1 MMNSAYNTVEADGSV
16 FGPVDEHFTAE
27 TVQFML
33 EMVIEQIRAS
43 ASADQTHGF
52 FVATG
57 RRMAA
62 LAQLG
67 DLSNVDDIQ
76 LTLNIVWNRMRL
88 GAVNFELDDH
98 GLDIVHAGLP
108 SRESGASEAIVNAI
122 PAILEGAYSAWLESL
137 AQKGAPLRTWVVSH
151 SGSRLELRHAP

>member
-1 MMNSAYNTVEADGSV
+1 MNSAYKTIESHKLGSGAAAGN
-16 FGPVDEHFTAE
+16 FAPE
-27 TVQFML
+27 TVQFVL

-57 RRMAA
+57 RRLAA
-62 LAQLG
+62 LARLG
-67 DLSNVDDIQ
+67 DLSNVEDIE
-76 LTLNIVWNRMRL
+76 LTLNTVWARMGL

-98 GLDIVHAGLP
+98 GLDIVHTDLP
-108 SRESGASEAIVNAI
+108 SHGSGASEVIVEAL
-122 PAILEGAYSAWLESL
+122 PAMLEGAYSAWLESL
-137 AQKGAPLRTWVVSH
+137 SQEGEKLRTWVVSH

>member
-1 MMNSAYNTVEADGSV
+1 MNSAYKTIESEKISTGTVAGSLI
-16 FGPVDEHFTAE
+16 PE
-27 TVQFML
+27 TVQFVL

-57 RRMAA
+57 RRLAA

-67 DLSNVDDIQ
+67 DLSNVEDIE
-76 LTLNIVWNRMRL
+76 LTLNTVWDRMGL

-98 GLDIVHAGLP
+98 GLDIVHTGLP
-108 SRESGASEAIVNAI
+108 SRGSGASEVIVNAM
-122 PAILEGAYSAWLESL
+122 PAMLEGAYAAWLESL
-137 AQKGAPLRTWVVSH
+137 TQEGERLRTWLVSH
-151 SGSRLELRHAP
+151 AGSRVELRHAP

>member
-1 MMNSAYNTVEADGSV
+1 MNSAYRTVEPQESGIGAIAGG
-16 FGPVDEHFTAE
+16 FLPE
-27 TVQFML
+27 TVQFVL

-62 LAQLG
+62 LARLG
-67 DLSNVDDIQ
+67 DLSNVEDIE
-76 LTLNIVWNRMRL
+76 LTLNTVWNRMGL

-98 GLDIVHAGLP
+98 GLDIVHTDLP
-108 SRESGASEAIVNAI
+108 SREIGASEAIVDAM
-122 PAILEGAYSAWLESL
+122 PAMLEGAYAAWLESL
-137 AQKGAPLRTWVVSH
+137 SQDGATLRTWIVSH